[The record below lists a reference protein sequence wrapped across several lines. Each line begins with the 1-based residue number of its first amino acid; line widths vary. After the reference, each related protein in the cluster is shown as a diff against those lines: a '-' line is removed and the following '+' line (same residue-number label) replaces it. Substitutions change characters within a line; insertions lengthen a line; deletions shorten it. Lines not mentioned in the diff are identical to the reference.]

1 MSAARDG
8 CHRRSRTSH
17 DDGVR
22 KPQGIAL
29 EVAVVPSTR
38 QEEDRVADAL
48 RLLATW
54 AVRAARGHTVGQNQ
68 DLTVRPPEAMN
79 AARTS
84 EMEKTPCQ

>member
-1 MSAARDG
+1 MSRLQTPA
-8 CHRRSRTSH
+8 
-17 DDGVR
+17 
-22 KPQGIAL
+22 GIAL
-29 EVAVVPSTR
+29 EAVVSTPPHR
-38 QEEDRVADAL
+38 DRPTVDIAL
-48 RLLATW
+48 RLLAVW